1 MNMLNKEEMLF
12 LLISSEIGKEFAY
25 FKRKFMHEI

>member
-1 MNMLNKEEMLF
+1 MNMLNKEEQLF

-25 FKRKFMHEI
+25 VKRKFIYEI